1 MHASPQHSCSW
12 PFGEGMSKIP
22 VFFPPLQPQLQSH
35 LCFVGSNF
43 LLLSSHQ
50 QNPGWEALFS
60 LDSWAAEK
68 RWLQAWGRPS
78 HQRDPW
84 LVLTGCR
91 WVQKNGHV
99 CSFLHHTPVLT
110 SPQKWSSSPSF
121 SPKFKFYLSSFHP
134 SRVLRT
140 KPRCTWVQLRSECNT
155 HWGTVFTGI
164 NSSQPVTVFLNQR
177 LEL

>member
-1 MHASPQHSCSW
+1 MHASPRHSCSW

-22 VFFPPLQPQLQSH
+22 GFFPPLQPQLRSH

-78 HQRDPW
+78 PQRDPW

-99 CSFLHHTPVLT
+99 CSFLHHTPGLT
-110 SPQKWSSSPSF
+110 SPQKWSSSPIF
-121 SPKFKFYLSSFHP
+121 SPNSSF
-134 SRVLRT
+134 
-140 KPRCTWVQLRSECNT
+140 TWVLFILVEYCKQNRDITEPSCVQNVISTEA
-155 HWGTVFTGI
+155 
-164 NSSQPVTVFLNQR
+164 QR
-177 LEL
+177 CSLE